1 MMASHEEADDRIM
14 YSINQ
19 VFQRKNSE
27 TITVV
32 TSDTDIIT
40 VLIYHFNNAWVV
52 KSVHVLKKGRIV
64 SSKQQYELYPL
75 HRILLQ
81 VGRGVINSLSA
92 AHSLTGCNTVVKVGT
107 KGSMLKALKKHSD
120 LLGNF
125 ATDRLDEDNIL
136 SAEEKFLVKVIESK
150 KLSGCP
156 TFNDLSLK
164 LYIASPCPA
173 LPRH

>member
-1 MMASHEEADDRIM
+1 MYKPLSIARGLESDPSRCTIIVNGQIKLIHDFMASHKEANDRIM

-40 VLIYHFNNAWVV
+40 LLLNHLNNASVG
-52 KSVHVLKKGRIV
+52 KSVHVLKKRRIV

-81 VGRGVINSLSA
+81 LGRMVINSLSA
-92 AHSLTGCNTVVKVGT
+92 AHSLTGCDTG
-107 KGSMLKALKKHSD
+107 
-120 LLGNF
+120 
-125 ATDRLDEDNIL
+125 
-136 SAEEKFLVKVIESK
+136 ES
-150 KLSGCP
+150 G
-156 TFNDLSLK
+156 D
-164 LYIASPCPA
+164 
-173 LPRH
+173 